1 VTFKEFRK
9 LLEQR
14 QQHIGSLVEQ
24 SKLLE
29 ELFKGKPFW
38 IWNVDEHKQEDI
50 RTKGLCCV
58 THLLGPPKLNGIDKP
73 MFPYEQE
80 LYDALQNYRD
90 ICIKKSRGIGGSEFI
105 LRYLI
110 WLALSQNS
118 EYRDKRFH
126 IVTGPRIDI
135 ASDLIKR
142 TRDIVSLNYPQLV
155 GDTKEVI
162 ADIAGVIFQAFPS
175 HTVNTMRG
183 YTDVK
188 AIIIDE
194 ASYFPRS
201 QQIDARLVAE
211 GYRNKTNPIIVI
223 MSTPQ
228 APGDLLHEI
237 EFEEP
242 SAYHK
247 INLLY
252 EKGLGY
258 IYSKEQIEREKKEAY
273 FPREYEG
280 KYIGVIGNVFSQLS
294 IDRALEQKYDPDK
307 VVLNA
312 AKSVGIDA
320 AWGSSEFAIT
330 VAQYVNGQIQ
340 IIYCQQF
347 HRPNFNEIIDKILGL
362 KEQFGH
368 ISNTYVDAS
377 TPELI
382 EALKRGIG
390 ERYDEQY
397 IHDTISYCKKN
408 NLDVELRMKIIPVPF
423 SIEGSYMLEHA
434 KALLDTDGL
443 VAIDNNRFPD
453 LVISL
458 RSAITNDMFKL
469 DKEKTTY
476 PDLLDSFRLCMLFFK
491 TDAQEK
497 DVLIAKTA

>member
-1 VTFKEFRK
+1 MTWKQLKRK
-9 LLEQR
+9 LQEHQSFTDSKSYQVLEKF
-14 QQHIGSLVEQ
+14 SD
-24 SKLLE
+24 
-29 ELFKGKPFW
+29 KPFW
-38 IWNVDEHKQEDI
+38 IWNREEHYKKAVETNSKCCFNHLI
-50 RTKGLCCV
+50 GL
-58 THLLGPPKLNGIDKP
+58 PKLDGIDKP

-118 EYRDKRFH
+118 TYRDKRFH

-135 ASDLIKR
+135 ASNLIKR
-142 TRDIVSLNYPQLV
+142 TRDIVSANYPQLV
-155 GDTKEVI
+155 RDTKEVI

-183 YTDVK
+183 YTHVK

-228 APGDLLHEI
+228 APGDLLHTI

-242 SAYHK
+242 STYHK
-247 INLLY
+247 IQLLY

-258 IYSKEQIEREKKEAY
+258 IYSSEQIEKERKEAY

-294 IDRALEQKYDPDK
+294 IDKTIELGQQYNPDK
-307 VVLNA
+307 VSMLA

-330 VAQYVNGQIQ
+330 VAQYVNDQIQ

-347 HRPNFNEIIDKILGL
+347 HRPNFNEIIDKILRL
-362 KEQFGH
+362 KDMFGH
-368 ISNTYVDAS
+368 ISNIYVDSS
-377 TPELI
+377 TPEVI
-382 EALKRGIG
+382 EALKRGYE

-397 IHDTISYCKKN
+397 IHDTINYCKKN
-408 NLDVELRMKIIPVPF
+408 NLDIENRMKVIPVPF
-423 SIEGSYMLEHA
+423 STEGSYMLEHA
-434 KALLDTDGL
+434 KVLMDTDGL
-443 VAIDNNRFPD
+443 VAINPVYSD
-453 LVISL
+453 LIVSL
-458 RSAITNDMFKL
+458 RSAITNDAYKL
-469 DKEKTTY
+469 DKENTTY

-491 TDAQEK
+491 TDAEEK
-497 DVLIAKTA
+497 EVLISSSTI